1 MTDASVRWEITQNGS
16 TVRMTMLG
24 NADNRMITWCEFPPE
39 MGYELAQNIT
49 LKCIQCEEAGKANG
63 V

>member
-1 MTDASVRWEITQNGS
+1 MNSDGNANWEISQDGS
-16 TVRMTMLG
+16 RVRMV
-24 NADNRMITWCEFPPE
+24 MIVDGRASSWCEFPPE
-39 MGYELAQNIT
+39 LGYELAQKIT